1 MTALAGLL
9 LCAALPAGPAGAQ
22 AVVQAIPDPAA
33 DRLAEALRVLAQ
45 QPEDLRALLQAGDAA
60 LYLGDLS
67 AAEQFYVRA
76 RDVAPADGRV
86 AAGLAVLLVRQSR
99 AAEALPLFAAAEQ
112 GGVDMAPYAAD
123 RGLAYDLVGNNAA
136 AQAEYDR
143 ALTLGADSAVTLRL
157 AISQAIAGNQ
167 PAFEATLL
175 PLLQRQDLDAFRIR
189 AFALA
194 IVGQEDEA
202 VSIARTMLPE
212 RIASRLAP
220 YLRYMPRLT
229 RAQQAAAANLGRF
242 PQAQQIGSDDPA
254 IAAAARQPVPPPAV
268 VPPAAPPPAATA
280 AATPVVQPIPQAAGP
295 SPVPADPPIFAA
307 VGARLM
313 PSGPPL
319 GPVST
324 QPQAQPQ
331 AQAQPQPAAPAPPA
345 QVAAAVPVD
354 PAPQP
359 VTQGGELPP
368 VGAIMPQTVA
378 TAEPALAPA
387 PTPVPV
393 AAQPDPAPPPVF
405 TPEPQYA
412 LPPATGPVI
421 VASLPAEPQPLPQ
434 YVPQPTEPAPS
445 SPVVQTIPAP
455 VNLADAFAD
464 FAGAAPAPVA
474 AGGVDITTI
483 EAPRER
489 PAPPPP
495 PTPPA
500 PPPVPS
506 RNWVQVATGRDQAAL
521 AFDWR
526 RIRRT
531 AGELLAEAKPHLAA
545 WEDRTRLLAG
555 PYSPAEAEELVT
567 ALKAAG
573 VDSFRFTSAR
583 GEEVR
588 PLD

>member
-1 MTALAGLL
+1 MQ
-9 LCAALPAGPAGAQ
+9 P
-22 AVVQAIPDPAA
+22 IPDPAA
-33 DRLAEALRVLAQ
+33 DRLAEALRVLGQ
-45 QPEDLRALLQAGDAA
+45 QPEDLPALLQAGDAA
-60 LYLGDLS
+60 LYLGDLA
-67 AAEQFYVRA
+67 AAEQFYARA
-76 RDVAPADGRV
+76 RDVAPTDGRV
-86 AAGLAVLLVRQSR
+86 AAGLAVLMVRQAR
-99 AAEALPLFAAAEQ
+99 ATEALPLFAVAEQ
-112 GGVDMAPYAAD
+112 TGIDMIPYAAD
-123 RGLAYDLVGNNAA
+123 RGLAYDLVGDNAA

-143 ALTLGADSAVTLRL
+143 ALGLGPDDAVTLRL

-175 PLLQRQDLDAFRIR
+175 PLLQQQDLDAFRIR

-212 RIASRLAP
+212 RLSSRLAP

-254 IAAAARQPVPPPAV
+254 IAAARAAVPVAVAPPPQAAPAPAPV
-268 VPPAAPPPAATA
+268 TAAAPPPPANPMPAPQPTA
-280 AATPVVQPIPQAAGP
+280 
-295 SPVPADPPIFAA
+295 PADPPIFAA
-307 VGARLM
+307 VGARLV
-313 PSGPPL
+313 PSGRPL
-319 GPVST
+319 GPV
-324 QPQAQPQ
+324 QPEPQ
-331 AQAQPQPAAPAPPA
+331 
-345 QVAAAVPVD
+345 

-359 VTQGGELPP
+359 VAEPAATVAAAPTPEPAYAEPAYAAVAANGELPP
-368 VGAIMPQTVA
+368 VGGVVTQPVPEPVAQVA
-378 TAEPALAPA
+378 TFEPTPQPIIQAVGQPAVQPSLAPA
-387 PTPVPV
+387 V
-393 AAQPDPAPPPVF
+393 
-405 TPEPQYA
+405 
-412 LPPATGPVI
+412 GPVI
-421 VASLPAEPQPLPQ
+421 VASLPAEQAPAPLP
-434 YVPQPTEPAPS
+434 EPAPALAT
-445 SPVVQTIPAP
+445 PVVQAVPAS

-464 FAGAAPAPVA
+464 FAGGTAAPSPVA

-483 EAPRER
+483 APPRER

-495 PTPPA
+495 PPAPLA

-506 RNWVQVATGRDQAAL
+506 RHWVQVATGRDTAAL

-531 AGELLAEAKPHLAA
+531 AGELLAKAEPHLAP

-555 PYSPAEAEELVT
+555 PYSAAEAEELVT
-567 ALKAAG
+567 ALKEAG
-573 VDSFRFTSAR
+573 VDSFRFTSAK